1 MIFSMSLSLFLISLV
16 VLLSALDYRVLSSA
30 ILAFLTHILTLFSEH
45 LQGVATPLL
54 ITVILS
60 APFLHFLTLSMY
72 VLLLS
77 LSLEIL
83 SCLLSPLSFLTSIL
97 TVFSSALELLR
108 VSILRL
114 TAAIYSVL
122 STVFVWMA
130 ILWTC
135 LATTTYDFHSLIFS
149 SEQVIFVLDSL
160 LLTVITPL
168 VDLMHLLIL
177 LLIYLVSI

>member
-1 MIFSMSLSLFLISLV
+1 MDRDFLVVLLTLLLDLLSFLSSLLILLGVTLTTLPFLVFRVPVFLASVIFSMSLSLFLISLV
-16 VLLSALDYRVLSSA
+16 ALLSALDYRVLSSA
-30 ILAFLTHILTLFSEH
+30 ILAFLTHLLTLFSEH

-97 TVFSSALELLR
+97 TVFLSALELLR
-108 VSILRL
+108 VSILTL
-114 TAAIYSVL
+114 TAAIY
-122 STVFVWMA
+122 
-130 ILWTC
+130 
-135 LATTTYDFHSLIFS
+135 
-149 SEQVIFVLDSL
+149 
-160 LLTVITPL
+160 
-168 VDLMHLLIL
+168 
-177 LLIYLVSI
+177 